1 MKLDLFLIDGIG
13 PFFRGLRRRT
23 NWSKIPFEH
32 LEDDASGEVNRHLF
46 RSIQAEFRDFCV
58 RVADLGFNA
67 VTLDD
72 VVHLAPWQG
81 HSPSLRRRIDQYRE
95 EYWALFE
102 TAREA
107 GLDVFLTSDLMPYSK
122 ELLREIGRR
131 PRASARWMAAAVDR
145 VLTDFPQV
153 KGAIFRFGESD
164 GRDVGGDL
172 RSELVVRTPRHLHE
186 TVATLLPVFE
196 RHRRLCVVR
205 TWSVGAYGVGDLMW
219 NRQTFDRVFD
229 GLESD
234 SLAVSMKPGESDF
247 FRFLPL
253 NPLFFHSDHQ
263 KIVELQARRE
273 YEGFGEFPSFVGWLH
288 VRYREALE
296 EAPQLIGMSL
306 WCQTG
311 GWTRF
316 RRRTYLG
323 RSSAWNEL
331 NVEVTLAVFRNRN
344 VETAVEEFLERRDPR
359 AGAQRMMS
367 FLRLAESAIED
378 LWYVDDVAR
387 QELYFRRLRLPP
399 ILTVFWDNI
408 LVNHGVRKL
417 LRNLVFQPQA
427 KIEQGSAA
435 LQRID
440 RMVHLA
446 EALPL
451 PVEDVLFQRDTFE
464 ILQLARRYYFGPF
477 SQDVV
482 AELAARRSSYQ
493 ARYDPRFS
501 VLMDFSPW
509 RIRRSTLSRFW
520 TLLVRDQRAYR
531 SIDRVVLLRS
541 LAPFAFLLR
550 PLSHRVVPDFAK
562 ETTMGLSTLFK

>member
-13 PFFRGLRRRT
+13 PFFRGLRGRT
-23 NWSKIPFEH
+23 NWSKVPFEH
-32 LEDDASGEVNRHLF
+32 LEDRFTGEVDRHRF
-46 RSIQAEFRDFCV
+46 RSIHEEFRDFCR
-58 RVADLGFNA
+58 RVSDLGFNA

-72 VVHLAPWQG
+72 VAHLAPWDG

-95 EYWALFE
+95 EYWGLFE

-107 GLDVFLTSDLMPYSK
+107 GLEVFLTSDLMPYSQ
-122 ELLREIGRR
+122 ELLRETGRR
-131 PRASARWMAAAVDR
+131 PRASARWMAEAVDR
-145 VLTDFPQV
+145 VLADFPQV

-172 RSELVVRTPRHLHE
+172 RSELVVRTPRHLHD

-196 RHRRLCVVR
+196 RRQRLCVVR

-219 NRQTFDRVFD
+219 NRNTFDRVFS

-234 SLAVSMKPGESDF
+234 ALVVSMKPGESDF

-288 VRYREALE
+288 ARYREALE
-296 EAPQLIGMSL
+296 KAPRLIGMSL

-331 NVEVTLAVFRNRN
+331 NVEVTLSVFKNRN
-344 VETAVEEFLERRDPR
+344 VETGVEEFLERRDPE
-359 AGAQRMMS
+359 ASTQRMMS

-408 LVNHGVRKL
+408 LINHGVRKL
-417 LRNLVFQPQA
+417 LRNLVYQPQGKIDQGGLA
-427 KIEQGSAA
+427 LEKIE
-435 LQRID
+435 
-440 RMVHLA
+440 RMIGLA
-446 EALPL
+446 ESL
-451 PVEDVLFQRDTFE
+451 PVPLEDLLFQRDTFE
-464 ILQLARRYYFGPF
+464 ILQLARRYYFGRF
-477 SQDVV
+477 SSDLVS
-482 AELAARRSSYQ
+482 EMTERRRSYQ
-493 ARYDPRFS
+493 SRYDPRFS
-501 VLMDFSPW
+501 VLLDFSPW
-509 RIRRSTLSRFW
+509 RIRRSTVRRFW
-520 TLLVRDQRAYR
+520 SLLVRDQRAYR

-562 ETTMGLSTLFK
+562 ETTMGLSALFK